1 MSDWGPSLPETR
13 AASLTRIRRERRLP
27 VRGEVS
33 AAAGSR
39 LDPLDVIA
47 RAIPPRARRAVSL
60 TRVLGV
66 REKDVPRRL
75 QKQVGDTVEAR
86 EIIISKPINFG
97 LQQLVYRAPGAGTIV
112 AIKGSWMVIDLDGL
126 PVDLKALYRG
136 TVVSVTPRL
145 GAVVEAQGGL
155 VQGIWGSG
163 REGYGVIR
171 VVTKTTSDVLE
182 AEPLTVDM
190 RGAILIAG
198 AGLTEEALHK
208 AESIH
213 AAGLVSGSVPAS
225 LRPLILKSELPVIIT
240 EGFGQIPMAS
250 PIFELLSSM
259 NGQEAA
265 MNGAMQ
271 MRGGAYRP
279 EVFIPLQA
287 RMADRGT
294 MRESPPLR
302 VESGARVRV
311 VREPH
316 MGRVGI
322 LPGEL
327 LVKWSADESGVRMP
341 SVEVE
346 LQDSEGTERVIIPWN
361 NLELLG

>member
-13 AASLTRIRRERRLP
+13 AVALTRIRRDRRLP

-33 AAAGSR
+33 AAMGSR

-47 RAIPPRARRAVSL
+47 RAIPPRGRRAVSL

-75 QKQVGDTVEAR
+75 QKQVGDVVEAR
-86 EIIISKPINFG
+86 EIIISKPINLG

-112 AIKGSWMVIDLDGL
+112 AIKGSWMVLDLDGL
-126 PVDLKALYRG
+126 PFDLKALYRG
-136 TVVSVTPRL
+136 TVVGLIPRL

-163 REGYGVIR
+163 REGYGIIR
-171 VVTKTTSDVLE
+171 VVTKNATDILE

-190 RGAILIAG
+190 RGSILIAG

-208 AESIH
+208 AEQLH
-213 AAGLVSGSVPAS
+213 AAGLVAGSVPAS
-225 LRPLILKSELPVIIT
+225 LRPMLLKSELPVIIT
-240 EGFGQIPMAS
+240 EGFGQIPMAA
-250 PIFELLSSM
+250 PIFELFNAVS
-259 NGQEAA
+259 GQEAS
-265 MNGAMQ
+265 MNAAIQ

-279 EVFIPLQA
+279 EVFIPAQGRLT
-287 RMADRGT
+287 DRGAT
-294 MRESPPLR
+294 RESPPLQ
-302 VESGARVRV
+302 VSSGARVRI
-311 VREPH
+311 VREPY

-327 LVKWSADESGVRMP
+327 LMKWSADESGVRMP

-346 LQDSEGTERVIIPWN
+346 LQDNQGNERVIVPWA
-361 NLELLG
+361 NLELIG